1 MADKVIM
8 PIVENGMSVD
18 TFKDH
23 MQGCLTDISRVS
35 TSMNQIQTQGG
46 WEAYWNKSDNIR
58 KIAHHV
64 DLIGSVL
71 QKNLELSILI
81 MNGAVNIKRDYSV
94 IMAILE
100 ESNDQYSDQVEVV
113 EALGRFRKMVDD
125 LKSRDD
131 LLDNLVD
138 ATNNHGENIDEI
150 ISHNTKIETSIEY
163 LDNMLTKVQMEWND
177 KYAIINNDFASVRNT
192 IESLSQ
198 IFKTY
203 QNEWEEKHKG
213 IYLDYAKL
221 IQDTNSSLL
230 QNKQDLD
237 DKISSLTSKIQV
249 DSSSFQNKIASDLGS
264 FSHGQNAK
272 FSDFQSKYD
281 KSLLYHKIAIIF
293 LSLISVG
300 SVVLSFIR

>member
-1 MADKVIM
+1 MSDKVVM

-18 TFKDH
+18 TFRDY
-23 MQGCLTDISRVS
+23 MQGCLTDIARVS
-35 TSMNQIQTQGG
+35 SNMIQIQTQGG

-198 IFKTY
+198 ILKTN
-203 QNEWEEKHKG
+203 QNEWEEKHKETQREFT
-213 IYLDYAKL
+213 KFS
-221 IQDTNSSLL
+221 QETNSSLVHIK
-230 QNKQDLD
+230 QNLD
-237 DKISSLTSKIQV
+237 DKISSLTSKIQ
-249 DSSSFQNKIASDLGS
+249 DDLSNFQNKMNSDLRE
-264 FSHGQNAK
+264 FSNEHNTK
-272 FSDFQSKYD
+272 FSVFQSKYD

-300 SVVLSFIR
+300 SVVLYFIR

>member
-1 MADKVIM
+1 
-8 PIVENGMSVD
+8 
-18 TFKDH
+18 
-23 MQGCLTDISRVS
+23 
-35 TSMNQIQTQGG
+35 
-46 WEAYWNKSDNIR
+46 
-58 KIAHHV
+58 
-64 DLIGSVL
+64 
-71 QKNLELSILI
+71 

-198 IFKTY
+198 ILKTY

-213 IYLDYAKL
+213 INLDFAKL

-264 FSHGQNAK
+264 FSQSLSAQ
-272 FSDFQSKYD
+272 FSDFISKYN
-281 KSLLYHKIAIIF
+281 KSLLHHKIAIIA
-293 LSLISVG
+293 LSLISTG
-300 SVVLSFIR
+300 TAVLYFIR

>member
-18 TFKDH
+18 TFKDY

-198 IFKTY
+198 ILKTY

-213 IYLDYAKL
+213 INLDFAKL

-264 FSHGQNAK
+264 FSQSLSAQ
-272 FSDFQSKYD
+272 FSDFISKYN
-281 KSLLYHKIAIIF
+281 KSLLHHKIAIIA
-293 LSLISVG
+293 LSLISTG
-300 SVVLSFIR
+300 TAVLYFIR